1 MQPIEREPFNYQPL
15 GDAGGQYS
23 VRDLE
28 EVEGALLADYY
39 ADKPGV
45 KILIDQAKVLKDN
58 YSQKA
63 FVVTG
68 LVDPMTPLSAGTDF
82 HVAGKFV
89 AYEVDHDI
97 GTLKLQTAD
106 PSKTFMNLN
115 IEREFFEPTPLSGSK
130 ESIQRFSETVGRALN
145 SKTSV
150 NSIAVSVS
158 DRQAEL
164 AAGRN
169 FDNEAPDARDELR
182 GHTKLTQL
190 VRKSIEENVE
200 VIDEVN
206 NDNVALER
214 AIKAGLV
221 KADSIDTNTLNSSS
235 AILES
240 HREQM
245 MHKSLTPQ
253 RLLVVNGEL
262 LDAASAESYT
272 NNRFSSIAAGE
283 FMSLHDVEGKW
294 AVGKLSA
301 DAVDVI
307 HQELNEYNTPSELMR
322 GISLKQKESNDVTHV
337 YISKDNNDSSLFVR
351 AVTVDSTTNEKKYRN
366 KESLDMLGISPA
378 SFNQGEVS
386 LNGDNTYKTLSYR
399 DLQAREDNTLAQIAP
414 NKMRELISEAQ
425 IKERYVNVI
434 NVGINEIQPS
444 ERVADNIVEAYA
456 DDAYKITKF
465 NKRQLSDYK
474 IYAANED
481 RMHKDNEDIT
491 SAFFVENANGKKSI
505 VATVKAPSE
514 FDSAA
519 VQTYVESFDQ
529 NGRRVPDHSFKVDYV
544 AMGMQLNGYDESPDA
559 ARIAL
564 QDSRNFTSFAFDEQ
578 EGIPDRLAIPFG
590 DDREPNPIIERVL
603 AKEAKLA
610 SETTPDAQET
620 LDNTARTTR
629 RLRT

>member
-1 MQPIEREPFNYQPL
+1 MQPIDREKFNYRPL
-15 GDAGGQYS
+15 GDDGDQYS

-28 EVEGALLADYY
+28 EIEAALLTDHY
-39 ADKPGV
+39 ADKV
-45 KILIDQAKVLKDN
+45 DTTILIEQAKVLKDN

-68 LVDPMTPLSAGTDF
+68 LVEPMTPRSVSSN
-82 HVAGKFV
+82 HNVAGKFV
-89 AYEVDHDI
+89 AYEIDHDI
-97 GTLKLQTAD
+97 GSLKLQTAD

-115 IEREFFEPTPLSGSK
+115 IEREFYQDTPVSNNS
-130 ESIQRFSETVGRALN
+130 EDIQRFANTVDQAIN
-145 SKTSV
+145 SKVAV
-150 NSIAVSVS
+150 NSIMRSVS

-164 AAGRN
+164 AVSGD
-169 FDNEAPDARDELR
+169 FENEAPDARDELR

-190 VRKSIEENVE
+190 VRKSIEANVE
-200 VIDEVN
+200 EIDQIY
-206 NDNVALER
+206 NDKMALER
-214 AIKAGLV
+214 AIKAGFV
-221 KADSIDTNTLNSSS
+221 KADSIDESTLNSSS
-235 AILES
+235 TVLES

-245 MHKSLTPQ
+245 MHKSLTPH
-253 RLLVVNGEL
+253 RLLVVNAKL
-262 LDAASAESYT
+262 LDAEDAEAHT
-272 NNRFSSIAAGE
+272 NNRLASVRRGS
-283 FMSLHDVEGKW
+283 FMSLGDVESKW
-294 AVGKLSA
+294 AVGKLS
-301 DAVDVI
+301 DSAVDAI
-307 HQELNEYNTPSELMR
+307 KQELSEYKTPSELVR

-337 YISKDNNDSSLFVR
+337 FISKDKNDASLFVR
-351 AVTVDSTTNEKKYRN
+351 AVTVDSTTNEKKYN
-366 KESLDMLGISPA
+366 NAESFDDLGISPA

-386 LNGDNTYKTLSYR
+386 LNGDNIYKTISYR
-399 DLQAREDNTLAQIAP
+399 DLQAREDNMLAQIAP

-474 IYAANED
+474 IYAASED
-481 RMHKDNEDIT
+481 RFHKDNEDIT

-505 VATVKAPSE
+505 VSTVKAPNE

-519 VQTYVESFDQ
+519 VQTYIENFDQ
-529 NGRRVPDHSFKVDYV
+529 NGRRVPDHSFKVDHV
-544 AMGMQLNGYDESPDA
+544 AMGIVLNGYDESPDA
-559 ARIAL
+559 ARVAL

-590 DDREPNPIIERVL
+590 DERKPNPIIERVL
-603 AKEAKLA
+603 EKESKLA
-610 SETTPDAQET
+610 SESTPDSQET
-620 LDNTARTTR
+620 LDNTTRTTR

>member
-1 MQPIEREPFNYQPL
+1 MQPIDREAFNYQPL
-15 GDAGGQYS
+15 GDDGGQYS
-23 VRDLE
+23 IRDLE
-28 EVEGALLADYY
+28 EIEAALLTDHY
-39 ADKPGV
+39 AGRVDTT
-45 KILIDQAKVLKDN
+45 ILIEQAKVLKDN

-68 LVDPMTPLSAGTDF
+68 LVEPMTPRSVASDF
-82 HVAGKFV
+82 NVAGKFV
-89 AYEVDHDI
+89 AYEIDHDI

-115 IEREFFEPTPLSGSK
+115 IERAFYEDTPLSNNS
-130 ESIQRFSETVGRALN
+130 EDIQRFANTVARAIN
-145 SKTSV
+145 SKSAV
-150 NSIAVSVS
+150 NSITRSVS

-164 AAGRN
+164 AISGEFEDR
-169 FDNEAPDARDELR
+169 APDARDELR

-190 VRKSIEENVE
+190 VRKNIEKNVNE
-200 VIDEVN
+200 IDEIN
-206 NDNVALER
+206 DDNVALER
-214 AIKAGLV
+214 AIKAGLI
-221 KADSIDTNTLNSSS
+221 KADSVDQGTLNSSK

-240 HREQM
+240 NREQM

-262 LDAASAESYT
+262 LDAAEAESYT
-272 NNRFSSIAAGE
+272 NNRFASLSAGE
-283 FMSLHDVEGKW
+283 FMNLHDVEGKW

-351 AVTVDSTTNEKKYRN
+351 AVTVDSATNEKKHHN
-366 KESLDMLGISPA
+366 KESLDMLGMSLA

-386 LNGDNTYKTLSYR
+386 LNGDNIYKTISYR
-399 DLQAREDNTLAQIAP
+399 DLQAREDNMLAQIAP

-425 IKERYVNVI
+425 IKERYVNGI
-434 NVGINEIQPS
+434 NIGINEIQPS

-474 IYAANED
+474 IYAASED
-481 RMHKDNEDIT
+481 RFHKDNEDIT

-505 VATVKAPSE
+505 VATVKAPNE

-544 AMGMQLNGYDESPDA
+544 AMGIQLNGYDESPDA
-559 ARIAL
+559 ARVAL

-578 EGIPDRLAIPFG
+578 EGVPDRLAIPFG
-590 DDREPNPIIERVL
+590 DERKPHPIIERVL
-603 AKEAKLA
+603 AKESKLA
-610 SETTPDAQET
+610 SESTPDAQET